1 MLMLSVAMLKD
12 LTSVL
17 ANLDTLETEKRA
29 VVNIK
34 NVIYRRWRI
43 LLIQYYYDGVS
54 YLFNTGKRRELLG
67 EL

>member
-1 MLMLSVAMLKD
+1 MLMLSVAILKD

-34 NVIYRRWRI
+34 NVIFRRWRI
-43 LLIQYYYDGVS
+43 SLIQYYYDGVS
-54 YLFNTGKRRELLG
+54 YLFDTGKGRELLG
-67 EL
+67 DL

>member
-1 MLMLSVAMLKD
+1 MLMLSVAILKD

-17 ANLDTLETEKRA
+17 ANLDMLETEKRA

-43 LLIQYYYDGVS
+43 LLIQYYYDRVS
-54 YLFNTGKRRELLG
+54 YLFNTGKGRELLG